1 LETAKAAK
9 RLQALIS
16 APNDVSIMNDF
27 VGHGFLSSGSESW
40 TNDFDRGFQ
49 DWIALYHEVNDEGMK
64 MLLVAKQDGSSN

>member
-1 LETAKAAK
+1 
-9 RLQALIS
+9 
-16 APNDVSIMNDF
+16 MNDF